1 MEPRVINLSRLTRRL
16 AETPADFLSPDT
28 SVPAV
33 VSDLLIAARGPG
45 LDERSALPF
54 ESSEHNWLRTV
65 LISCWLLADDELM
78 TSADPKRVMHY
89 LTEVLLPLADLVDAA
104 KFVSD
109 PDRREELTRLALRSL
124 NLLPDGETAA
134 QAADRL
140 TTVDTVRRHEVL
152 QAAKAAEERAA
163 AVRKAMEEQ
172 RAKEAA
178 ARYSQV

>member
-1 MEPRVINLSRLTRRL
+1 VINLSRLTRRL
-16 AETPADFLSPDT
+16 AETPADFLSPET

-33 VSDLLIAARGPG
+33 VSDLLIATGGPS
-45 LDERSALPF
+45 LDERSAMPF
-54 ESSEHNWLRTV
+54 ESSEQNWLKIV

-78 TSADPKRVMHY
+78 ARADAKQAYHF
-89 LTEVLLPLADLVDAA
+89 LTEVLLPLADLIDAP

-109 PDRREELTRLALRSL
+109 PDRREELARLAIRTL
-124 NLLPDGETAA
+124 NLLPDGETKA

-140 TTVDTVRRHEVL
+140 TTVDTVRRYEVL
-152 QAAKAAEERAA
+152 QAAKAAEERAE

>member
-1 MEPRVINLSRLTRRL
+1 MISLSRLTRRL
-16 AETPADFLSPDT
+16 AETPADFLSDET

-33 VSDLLIAARGPG
+33 VSDVLIAAGGPG
-45 LDERSALPF
+45 LDARGALPF
-54 ESSEHNWLRTV
+54 ESSERNWLRLV

-78 TSADPKRVMHY
+78 AVADAKQILYH
-89 LTEVLLPLADLVDAA
+89 LTEVLLPLADLVEAS
-104 KFVSD
+104 KFVTD

-124 NLLPDGETAA
+124 SVLPDGEAAA

-140 TTVDTVRRHEVL
+140 TTVDSVRRQEVL
-152 QAAKAAEERAA
+152 QAAKVAEERAA
-163 AVRKAMEEQ
+163 AVRQAMEEQ

>member
-1 MEPRVINLSRLTRRL
+1 VINLSRLTRRL
-16 AETPADFLSPDT
+16 AETPVDFLSPST

-33 VSDLLIAARGPG
+33 VSDLLIATGGPG
-45 LDERSALPF
+45 LDERGALPF
-54 ESSEHNWLRTV
+54 ESSEENWLRIV

-78 TSADPKRVMHY
+78 AHSDAGKVLHY

-109 PDRREELTRLALRSL
+109 PGRREELARLAMRSL
-124 NLLPDGETAA
+124 NLLPDGESKA

-140 TTVDTVRRHEVL
+140 ATVDTVRRYEVL
-152 QAAKAAEERAA
+152 QAAKAAEERAM

>member
-1 MEPRVINLSRLTRRL
+1 MINLSRLTRRL
-16 AETPADFLSPDT
+16 VETPADFLAPET

-33 VSDLLIAARGPG
+33 VSDLLVATGGPG

-54 ESSEHNWLRTV
+54 ESSEQNWLRIV

-78 TSADPKRVMHY
+78 ARSDPQRVWHY
-89 LTEVLLPLADLVDAA
+89 LTEVLLPLADFVDAA
-104 KFVSD
+104 KFVAD
-109 PDRREELTRLALRSL
+109 PDRREELARLALRSL
-124 NLLPDGETAA
+124 DLLPDGETEA

-140 TTVDTVRRHEVL
+140 TTVDTVRRYEVL

>member
-1 MEPRVINLSRLTRRL
+1 MISLSRLTRRL
-16 AETPADFLSPDT
+16 AETPADFLSPET

-33 VSDLLIAARGPG
+33 VSDLLIATGGPG
-45 LDERSALPF
+45 LDERSAMPF
-54 ESSEHNWLRTV
+54 ESSEQNWLKIV

-78 TSADPKRVMHY
+78 APADAKQVYHL
-89 LTEVLLPLADLVDAA
+89 LTEVLLPLADLVDAP

-109 PDRREELTRLALRSL
+109 PDRREELARLAIRTL
-124 NLLPDGETAA
+124 NLLPDGETKA

-140 TTVDTVRRHEVL
+140 ATVDTVRRYEVL
-152 QAAKAAEERAA
+152 QAAKAAEERAE